1 MHAGVL
7 RGSHPVLVFGFVAIA
22 CMVGERVPGAV
33 PFTVIARFR
42 MTFRR
47 IKASDYIIQG
57 TTMRE
62 IRSLLLHV
70 EIAGKDG
77 TSPRFVGC
85 TTWAVL
91 PDGRAYEDP
100 RG

>member
-1 MHAGVL
+1 
-7 RGSHPVLVFGFVAIA
+7 
-22 CMVGERVPGAV
+22 
-33 PFTVIARFR
+33 

-47 IKASDYIIQG
+47 IEASDYIIQG

-77 TSPRFVGC
+77 TGPG
-85 TTWAVL
+85 L
-91 PDGRAYEDP
+91 
-100 RG
+100 